1 MRIGID
7 FDDTL
12 CDFGAMLQS
21 EARVRWD
28 ADLSALRAASTTP
41 LDQFG
46 EEWTKLILELLET
59 ELCLRMPVKPGAL
72 EITRR
77 LAERHELVILTA
89 RHDHELELAQQWVRA
104 NAIPITEFHA
114 TSRGPKDMA
123 ARNLGLRVHLDDT
136 ARVFDTFVDHP
147 TASVL
152 LAGTAFDRDERPG
165 AHVRTVEH
173 WRAFEELVW
182 TLEDGAQRR
191 WAATR

>member
-12 CDFGAMLQS
+12 CDFGAMLHS
-21 EARVRWD
+21 EALARWD
-28 ADLSALRAASTTP
+28 ADLSALRAAGTRP

-46 EEWTKLILELLET
+46 EAWTKLVLELLET
-59 ELCLRMPVKPGAL
+59 ELCLRMPVKPDAL
-72 EITRR
+72 EVTDR

-89 RHDHELELAQQWVRA
+89 RHNHELELAQQWVAA
-104 NAIPITEFHA
+104 NEIPIVEFHA

-123 ARNLGLRVHLDDT
+123 ARKLGLRVHLDDT

-147 TASVL
+147 TTGVL
-152 LAGTAFDRDERPG
+152 LAGTAFERDERPG

-173 WRAFEELVW
+173 WRAFEELVR
-182 TLEDGAQRR
+182 TLDDGSE
-191 WAATR
+191 